1 MKNQVIEKFESLFDL
16 IEYYKYNQYG
26 VIKIDDVE
34 FKEAL
39 NNIKNIIIENKLN
52 NENKPAKPAFADIE
66 NIKADS
72 EHKDKIICALIDI
85 VKILISNKY
94 NYNLTCKLEELLATY
109 GGVINTCNNMRN
121 NIHEKKVTDEQLVDL
136 AMEIGSN
143 YKSRNARNVQIQ
155 QMLIERYNID
165 FSVKS
170 IDNRLKELRL

>member
-1 MKNQVIEKFESLFDL
+1 MKNQMIEKFESLFDL
-16 IEYYKYNQYG
+16 IDYYKCNQYG
-26 VIKIDDVE
+26 VINLDDVE
-34 FKEAL
+34 FIEAL
-39 NNIKNIIIENKLN
+39 DDIKNTVIENKLN

-72 EHKDKIICALIDI
+72 EQKDKIICTLIDI
-85 VKILISNKY
+85 VTLLISNKY
-94 NYNLTCKLEELLATY
+94 NYSLTCKLEELLATY

-121 NIHEKKVTDEQLVDL
+121 NIHEKKVSDDMIVDL

-155 QMLIERYNID
+155 QMLLERYSID

-170 IDNRLKELRL
+170 IDNRLKELGL